1 MLLREAPGEDLHDA
15 DPSQLEGMV
24 ELLLGIQFD
33 WRDRLDLLLSFG
45 LPDWRGP
52 ALIPLIA
59 DVVSRTESQLSAH
72 RRQALARFVKE
83 LPDRFADL
91 AACGLPDTLVH
102 GDFHPGNVRGERRK
116 LTLIDWADSG
126 IGHPLLDQ
134 SAFLER
140 LPAEA
145 VLSVTAFWSGRWLD
159 LFPGSNPTRAAAL
172 IAPIAAARQAAIY
185 RRFLDNIEPSEHPYH
200 RSDPVR
206 WLGRAVAL
214 LNP

>member
-1 MLLREAPGEDLHDA
+1 M
-15 DPSQLEGMV
+15 
-24 ELLLGIQFD
+24 
-33 WRDRLDLLLSFG
+33 
-45 LPDWRGP
+45 
-52 ALIPLIA
+52 
-59 DVVSRTESQLSAH
+59 
-72 RRQALARFVKE
+72 
-83 LPDRFADL
+83 
-91 AACGLPDTLVH
+91 H
-102 GDFHPGNVRGERRK
+102 GDFRPGNVRGERRK
-116 LTLIDWADSG
+116 LTLLDWADSG

-145 VLSVTAFWSGRWLD
+145 VLSVTALWARRWLD

-172 IAPIAAARQAAIY
+172 IAPIAAARHAVIY

-214 LNP
+214 VNP